1 MCGLGALWLARRVVG
16 DQQFLLRDCDG
27 ALAGARKSAEGNA
40 AAPRRAL
47 LARGHRHRPQSGFGA
62 RGCFW
67 RDGVGTRT
75 LRCLCVLRGHTE
87 RRRRALSVRSLAA
100 TGADMNAVDVLNQ
113 TVLHFLVKN
122 RR

>member
-1 MCGLGALWLARRVVG
+1 MVRWQELANLQKETPLHHAARYSLGDIDIARRC
-16 DQQFLLRDCDG
+16 FPDCMHCIPVCLILDFG
-27 ALAGARKSAEGNA
+27 E
-40 AAPRRAL
+40 
-47 LARGHRHRPQSGFGA
+47 SGFGA